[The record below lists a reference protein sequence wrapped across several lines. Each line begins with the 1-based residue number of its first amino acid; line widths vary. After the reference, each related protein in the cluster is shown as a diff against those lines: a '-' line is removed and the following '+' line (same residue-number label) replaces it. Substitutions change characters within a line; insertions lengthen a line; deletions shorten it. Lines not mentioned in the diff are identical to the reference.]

1 LATAQERWAK
11 FSPPPAWVDALTF
24 VQQKSNGDW
33 VDLAELALD
42 RAQPVRVR
50 R

>member
-1 LATAQERWAK
+1 
-11 FSPPPAWVDALTF
+11 VDTLTV
-24 VQQKSNGDW
+24 VQQVSNGDW
-33 VDLAELALD
+33 ADLAELALD